1 VNFLHILSF
10 QTQRNH
16 SLANDSKVEEPAFHR
31 IYKALV
37 EMADDIYP
45 VELKKKVRAPGG
57 CRHGLM
63 ITSPVPPVP

>member
-1 VNFLHILSF
+1 MIPKS
-10 QTQRNH
+10 RN
-16 SLANDSKVEEPAFHR
+16 LLFHR

-57 CRHGLM
+57 CRHGLI